1 MLRLSN
7 QVVKPEWIDYNGH
20 MNVAYYTLAFD
31 NVMDEMLTDQLGIDH
46 DFVKQNKMG
55 PFALQSN
62 FTYLAE
68 MHHGDTFYGS
78 ARILD
83 YDHKKMH
90 LFATLHRAKD
100 DVLSA
105 TWEGLSINVDH
116 HSRSSTPYPAE
127 ILQKI
132 QHFHRAMKDLPIPE
146 QVGKKIAIRR

>member
-1 MLRLSN
+1 MLKLSN

-31 NVMDEMLTDQLGIDH
+31 NVMDELLARHLGIDH
-46 DFVKQNKMG
+46 DFVTQNKMG

-68 MHHGDTFYGS
+68 MHQGDLFYGS

-90 LFATLHRAKD
+90 LFATLHNRKD
-100 DVLSA
+100 NVLSA

-116 HSRSSTPYPAE
+116 NTRSAIPFPTE
-127 ILQKI
+127 ILKRI
-132 QHFHRAMKDLPIPE
+132 RLFHKTMKDLPIPE
-146 QVGKKIAIRR
+146 QVGKQVGIRR

>member
-1 MLRLSN
+1 MFKLSN

-31 NVMDEMLTDQLGIDH
+31 IVMDEMLTNHLGIDH
-46 DFVKQNKMG
+46 SFVKQAEMG

-62 FTYLAE
+62 FTYLTE
-68 MHHGDTFYGS
+68 MHQGDTFYGC

-83 YDHKKMH
+83 YDPKKMH
-90 LFATLHRAKD
+90 LFATLHHSKD

-116 HSRSSTPYPAE
+116 NTRSSVPYPADV
-127 ILQKI
+127 LQNI
-132 QHFHRAMKDLPIPE
+132 QHFHDAMKDLPIPE
-146 QVGKKIAIRR
+146 QVGKNIGIRR

>member
-1 MLRLSN
+1 MLKLSN

-20 MNVAYYTLAFD
+20 MNVAYYTMAFD
-31 NVMDEMLTDQLGIDH
+31 NVMDEMLTCHLGIDH
-46 DFVKQNKMG
+46 QFITQNKMG

-68 MHHGDTFYGS
+68 MHQGDVFYGC

-90 LFATLHRAKD
+90 LFATLHNTKD

-105 TWEGLSINVDH
+105 TMEGLSINVDH
-116 HSRSSTPYPAE
+116 HTRRAIPYPTQ
-127 ILQKI
+127 ILEKI
-132 QHFHRAMKDLPIPE
+132 ELLHKKSRDLPTPE
-146 QVGKKIAIRR
+146 QVGKIIGIRR